1 MLVVL
6 LILVVYLSIE
16 EQRKRGVILLMTAIV
31 FGFAIDNAMLSESVL
46 IPEGSGQFAPLWM
59 TALWPLL
66 ATTLNVAFKGL
77 QTKLVLASVLAG
89 IAAPFSYFAAVRLDA
104 AAFGVPAEFALLGIG
119 CVWMIAFPV
128 ALLYTRQLM
137 R

>member
-1 MLVVL
+1 M
-6 LILVVYLSIE
+6 LILAVYLGLE
-16 EQRKRGVILLMTAIV
+16 EQRKRGVILLITAFV
-31 FGFAIDNAMLSESVL
+31 FGFAVDNAMLNESVL

-66 ATTLNVAFKGL
+66 ATTLNNAFKGL
-77 QTKLVLASVLAG
+77 QTKLALASVLG
-89 IAAPFSYFAAVRLDA
+89 GGAAPLSYFAAVRLDA
-104 AAFGVPAEFALLGIG
+104 AAFGVPAEFALLGIA
-119 CVWMIAFPV
+119 CVWMITFPV